1 MNRLSFLMVP
11 IFFCSVMLPAQE
23 KKPFNILFIA
33 VDDLRPDI
41 GAYGN
46 KLVKTPNI
54 DRLAAMGT
62 IFRRNYCQQAVCGPT
77 RASIMTGM
85 RPDFTKIWDLKTQMR
100 DMNPDIL
107 TLPQHLIQQ
116 GYLTMGAGKIYHP
129 TSALNKIDPLSWNT
143 PYIEAK
149 PADYAL
155 GKPATGGY
163 VKPENKA
170 LFVQKKNQPK
180 GEEEDADLGST
191 KKTGP
196 SVEAMDVPD
205 HAYEDGVLALKVKE
219 QLIKLNGSDKP
230 FFMAVGFHKPHLPF
244 IAPQKYWDLYK
255 REALPLAAFQ
265 EHAEKSPELAYHQS
279 GELRNYPDI
288 PPHVQHQGAGN
299 HIRLATEKQ
308 RELLHGYYAAIS
320 YTDAQVGILLNTLD
334 SLGTLENTIIV
345 LWGDHGWHLGDHD
358 MWNKHSN
365 FEQATRSPLIIA
377 APGIKSGKTDALS
390 EHLDIFPT
398 ICDLAGVAVPAH
410 LQGKSLKPVMAGS
423 KSIVKDYAVSQYP
436 RSLPKAEMIQAGFNK
451 AKMMGYSLRSDR
463 YRLTVWMNDFTS
475 AQPYDE
481 KKLYATEL
489 YDYRKDPLEKKN
501 VAGDP
506 TFTSIKDQLFE
517 EMKAFFRSQEKKR

>member
-1 MNRLSFLMVP
+1 MRRMFLLFAVLPLSFCILH
-11 IFFCSVMLPAQE
+11 AQE
-23 KKPFNILFIA
+23 KKSPNILFIA

-62 IFRRNYCQQAVCGPT
+62 VFNRNYCQQAVCGPT

-85 RPDFTKIWDLKTQMR
+85 RPDYTKVWDLNTQMR
-100 DMNPDIL
+100 DMNPNIL
-107 TLPQHLIQQ
+107 TLPQYLSQN
-116 GYLTMGAGKIYHP
+116 GYLTTGAGKIYHP
-129 TSALNKIDPLSWNT
+129 TSAINKIDPLSWNT

-163 VKPENKA
+163 VKLENKA

-180 GEEEDADLGST
+180 EEDNQGST
-191 KKTGP
+191 KKIGP
-196 SVEAMDVPD
+196 AVEAMDVPD
-205 HAYEDGVLALKVKE
+205 HAYEDGVLALKVKDE
-219 QLIKLNGSDKP
+219 LIKQSASDKP
-230 FFMAVGFHKPHLPF
+230 FFIAVGFHKPHLPF
-244 IAPQKYWDLYK
+244 IAPQKYWDLYD
-255 REALPLAAFQ
+255 REKLPLAAFQ
-265 EHAEKSPELAYHQS
+265 EHAENSPELAYHVS

-288 PPHVQHQGAGN
+288 PPHVQHIGAGN
-299 HIRLATEKQ
+299 HIRLTTEKQ

-320 YTDAQVGILLNTLD
+320 YTDAQVGILLNALD
-334 SLGTLENTIIV
+334 SLGTLDNTIIV

-365 FEQATRSPLIIA
+365 FEQATRAPLLIA
-377 APGIKSGKTDALS
+377 APGYKSGKTSAVT

-398 ICDLAGVAVPAH
+398 ICELAGLTVPAH
-410 LQGKSLKPVMAGS
+410 LQGKSLKPLMGDK
-423 KSIVKDYAVSQYP
+423 KSAVKAFAVSQYP
-436 RSLPKAEMIQAGFNK
+436 RSLPKPEMTAAGYKK
-451 AKMMGYSLRSDR
+451 AKMMGYSLRNDR
-463 YRLTVWMNDFTS
+463 YRLTVWMNDFTT

-501 VAGDP
+501 VAGDL
-506 TFTSIKDQLFE
+506 SYVVIRKELME
-517 EMKAFFRSQEKKR
+517 EMKSFFKRQERK

>member
-1 MNRLSFLMVP
+1 MLRLFFLFVAMLLFSG
-11 IFFCSVMLPAQE
+11 ILPAQE
-23 KKPFNILFIA
+23 KKPLNILFIA

-62 IFRRNYCQQAVCGPT
+62 VFNRNYCQQAVCGPT

-85 RPDFTKIWDLKTQMR
+85 RPDHTKIWDLKTQMR

-107 TLPQHLIQQ
+107 TLPQYLIKQ

-129 TSALNKIDPLSWNT
+129 TSAINKIDPLSWNT

-163 VKPENKA
+163 VKPENRA
-170 LFVQKKNQPK
+170 LFARKKNQPK
-180 GEEEDADLGST
+180 EEDDTGST
-191 KKTGP
+191 KKIGP

-219 QLIKLNGSDKP
+219 QLIKLSGSDQP
-230 FFMAVGFHKPHLPF
+230 FFMAIGFHKPHLPF
-244 IAPQKYWDLYK
+244 IAPQKYWDLYD
-255 REALPLAAFQ
+255 REKLPLAAFQ
-265 EHAEKSPELAYHQS
+265 EHAENSPELAYHVS

-288 PPHVQHQGAGN
+288 PPHVQHTGVGN
-299 HIRLATEKQ
+299 HIRLTIEKQ

-334 SLGTLENTIIV
+334 SLGTLNNTIIV

-365 FEQATRSPLIIA
+365 FEQATRAPLLIA
-377 APGIKSGKTDALS
+377 APGYKSGKTS
-390 EHLDIFPT
+390 SVTEHLDIFPT
-398 ICDLAGVAVPAH
+398 ICDLAGVAIPRH
-410 LQGKSLKPVMAGS
+410 LQGKSLKPLMSGKKA
-423 KSIVKDYAVSQYP
+423 AVNTFALSQYP
-436 RSLPKAEMIQAGFNK
+436 RSLSKTEMTEAGFKK
-451 AKMMGYSLRSDR
+451 ARMMGYSLRNDR
-463 YRLTVWMNDFTS
+463 YRLTVWMNDFTT

-506 TFTSIKDQLFE
+506 SYKAIREELME
-517 EMKAFFRSQEKKR
+517 EMKSFFKRQEVKL